1 MGRPL
6 SLRVQGEFT
15 DAKQMEDIVVGTYGD
30 KTIFL
35 KNVARIED
43 SVKERAQEAYNN
55 GLQGGMVIIQ
65 KQSGEFRKYF

>member
-1 MGRPL
+1 M
-6 SLRVQGEFT
+6 RVQGEFT

-65 KQSGEFRKYF
+65 KQS